1 MKNIVLGV
9 LMLVSSLVYSQTDS
23 TYRNLRITSTTLAY
37 AINMPRT
44 QMYYQPTSYINLNLK
59 VNRPLYG
66 YNDDDRKKIA
76 MVFFISGVAFTTA
89 ALLEDPYSFDTFW
102 QQTPRQIM
110 FCVGVGFT
118 LGGGVSLLRE

>member
-1 MKNIVLGV
+1 MSI
-9 LMLVSSLVYSQTDS
+9 SSLAHTQTDS

-37 AINMPRT
+37 AINMPRP
-44 QMYYQPTSYINLNLK
+44 QIYRPTPYVNLNLK
-59 VNRPLYG
+59 TSRYG
-66 YNDDDRKKIA
+66 YNDDDRKKVAAVIF
-76 MVFFISGVAFTTA
+76 VSGLAFTTA

-118 LGGGVSLLRE
+118 LGGGIALLKE

>member
-1 MKNIVLGV
+1 MSI
-9 LMLVSSLVYSQTDS
+9 SSLAHTQTDS

-37 AINMPRT
+37 AINMPRP
-44 QMYYQPTSYINLNLK
+44 QVYYQPTSYVNLNLK
-59 VNRPLYG
+59 VNTSKYG
-66 YNDDDRKKIA
+66 YNDDDKKKVATVIF
-76 MVFFISGVAFTTA
+76 VSGLAFTTA

-118 LGGGVSLLRE
+118 LGGGIALLKE